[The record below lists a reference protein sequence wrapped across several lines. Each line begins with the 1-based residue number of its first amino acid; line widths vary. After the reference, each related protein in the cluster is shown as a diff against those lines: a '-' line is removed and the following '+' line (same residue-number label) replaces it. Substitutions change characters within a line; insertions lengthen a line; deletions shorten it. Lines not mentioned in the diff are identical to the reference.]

1 MPSLVGSGMCI
12 RDRSVYVDDNFITGP
27 DEFELNEEITVILGK
42 YTGREIAPEVK
53 GDWQSWDVLGAEFD
67 YNRTQRT
74 MKLYMRSYIKKMA
87 DKFNITAK
95 MGSNSSPNPN
105 FPEESVTVDSAEAQ
119 FPYREIIGSL
129 QWVATI
135 ARPDI
140 ARNVN
145 LLSRFLGKPP
155 TFARVSAAKTIIKYL
170 LRTSL
175 EGISYSPHTEEKFR
189 RTYQHDGDEVA
200 VPRSDHVLFNDA
212 SFASMVDSFYSN
224 SGSVLFV
231 HGTPVAWRSG
241 RQKIRAHSTCEAE
254 WIAASDGLAWVKQI
268 SCLEFFSGAVGNV
281 ETVLPKDLLIMC
293 DNKSAVLIAKTEE
306 IKPKSRH
313 YALRLFRVRDEAHR
327 VVFCRTDL
335 MAADALTKAVSG
347 KQRALLLGG
356 DTRLSD

>member
-1 MPSLVGSGMCI
+1 
-12 RDRSVYVDDNFITGP
+12 
-27 DEFELNEEITVILGK
+27 
-42 YTGREIAPEVK
+42 
-53 GDWQSWDVLGAEFD
+53 
-67 YNRTQRT
+67 
-74 MKLYMRSYIKKMA
+74 
-87 DKFNITAK
+87 
-95 MGSNSSPNPN
+95 
-105 FPEESVTVDSAEAQ
+105 
-119 FPYREIIGSL
+119 
-129 QWVATI
+129 
-135 ARPDI
+135 
-140 ARNVN
+140 
-145 LLSRFLGKPP
+145 
-155 TFARVSAAKTIIKYL
+155 
-170 LRTSL
+170 
-175 EGISYSPHTEEKFR
+175 
-189 RTYQHDGDEVA
+189 
-200 VPRSDHVLFNDA
+200 
-212 SFASMVDSFYSN
+212 MVDSFYSN

-268 SCLEFFSGAVGNV
+268 SCLEFFSGAIGNV